1 MSVEQ
6 QAPPIP
12 ERLAKMY
19 ALRERLDAEIAAE
32 ERLAGV
38 EAQKRK
44 RTRRSRY
51 DVPPCG
57 TESAYQ
63 RHRYRGERL
72 DTETDPCGCIAAHR
86 AHNTARRRERRL
98 RIRRA
103 VMGVRS

>member
-6 QAPPIP
+6 QAPAIP

-19 ALRERLDAEIAAE
+19 ALRARLDEEIAAE
-32 ERLAGV
+32 EKLAAV
-38 EAQKRK
+38 PASKR
-44 RTRRSRY
+44 RRRSRY

-72 DTETDPCGCIAAHR
+72 DTATDPCGCVAAHR

-103 VMGVRS
+103 VIGVRS